1 MIEILQIKERI
12 AAEHYR
18 DANSS
23 FELRMMLMDV
33 ASLLTARQISNLRQG
48 RDPHVS
54 TILLETFGNVKQY
67 YFVLEKTKD
76 VDLACYNKTK
86 DAVVAELDSLCQ
98 QLKGNVFQLPEE
110 NIPALK
116 IAQ

>member
-1 MIEILQIKERI
+1 MIEIQQINERI
-12 AAEHYR
+12 AAEHYN
-18 DANSS
+18 DANSC
-23 FELRMMLMDV
+23 FELRMMLMDA
-33 ASLLTARQISNLRQG
+33 ASLLTAKQISNLRQG

-54 TILLETFGNVKQY
+54 MILLQAFRNVKQY
-67 YFVLEKTKD
+67 YFLLEKTKD
-76 VDLACYNKTK
+76 MDLACYNKTK

-110 NIPALK
+110 NISALK